1 MTANLILT
9 QREERELLQMTGE
22 YGISCGERLS
32 LKAGEG
38 VTIDEMIPV
47 ALERMQYWQA
57 RANDYMTGNGITI
70 KAAKVFTRCHGR
82 IFYRVQ
88 KAKEYL
94 YCN

>member
-1 MTANLILT
+1 MK
-9 QREERELLQMTGE
+9 Q
-22 YGISCGERLS
+22 GER
-32 LKAGEG
+32 A
-38 VTIDEMIPV
+38 TIDEMIPV

-70 KAAKVFTRCHGR
+70 KAANVLARSYER